1 MIDEIMLETEEKM
14 QRAVNGLHNA
24 FGTVRT
30 GRANAMVLDRI
41 KVDYYGVPTPINQ
54 MAGVKTPDAHML
66 VIEPWDKGVLGA
78 IEHAIMESDLGVTP
92 NNDGSVIRLP
102 FPALTEDRRR
112 ELVKQCKEYAEEAR
126 VAIRNARRD
135 GNSHVAKSVKE
146 DNLPEDEQRRAE
158 AEIQKLTDKY
168 VAEVEA
174 VFKKKEAEVMEILK
188 AAFACRRIRCSELR
202 APRCIVRSWLAWARL
217 AAACLRGRAG
227 GGGAVP
233 AFAQCISDL
242 PATLVRNRVA
252 SSGSYERF
260 PSASRRFPRRLAFPL
275 CKRLPMNKTLDY
287 IFPNPPKGLDPAA
300 LDPQA
305 IPEHVA
311 VIMDGNGRWAK
322 KRALNRLKGHKA
334 GIEAVRETIRCA
346 SDLGVRYLTI
356 YSFSTENWKRPQE
369 EVVGL
374 MDLFAKTML
383 AEVDGLHKENV
394 RVRTIGDLS
403 ALPAETREAFEEAW
417 LKTRGN
423 TGMTL
428 VVAVNYGSRQEIL
441 HAAEACVRRALAT
454 AAEGGDL
461 TAPLTEA
468 EFAQGLYTADIP
480 DPEVVIRTSGEMRL
494 SNYLLWQVAYSE
506 FVSTDVLWP
515 DFNRY
520 EFLRCLLEFQSRDRR
535 FGAVK

>member
-1 MIDEIMLETEEKM
+1 
-14 QRAVNGLHNA
+14 
-24 FGTVRT
+24 
-30 GRANAMVLDRI
+30 
-41 KVDYYGVPTPINQ
+41 
-54 MAGVKTPDAHML
+54 
-66 VIEPWDKGVLGA
+66 
-78 IEHAIMESDLGVTP
+78 
-92 NNDGSVIRLP
+92 
-102 FPALTEDRRR
+102 
-112 ELVKQCKEYAEEAR
+112 
-126 VAIRNARRD
+126 
-135 GNSHVAKSVKE
+135 
-146 DNLPEDEQRRAE
+146 
-158 AEIQKLTDKY
+158 
-168 VAEVEA
+168 
-174 VFKKKEAEVMEILK
+174 
-188 AAFACRRIRCSELR
+188 
-202 APRCIVRSWLAWARL
+202 
-217 AAACLRGRAG
+217 
-227 GGGAVP
+227 
-233 AFAQCISDL
+233 
-242 PATLVRNRVA
+242 
-252 SSGSYERF
+252 
-260 PSASRRFPRRLAFPL
+260 
-275 CKRLPMNKTLDY
+275 MNKTLDY

-300 LDPQA
+300 LDPRA

-334 GIEAVRETIRCA
+334 GIEAVRETLRCA

-383 AEVDGLHKENV
+383 AEVDGLHEENV

-441 HAAEACVRRALAT
+441 HAAEACVRRVLAT
-454 AAEGGDL
+454 AAEGGDP

-468 EFAQGLYTADIP
+468 EFAEGLYTAGIP

-506 FVSTDVLWP
+506 FVATDVLWP
-515 DFNRY
+515 DFDRY